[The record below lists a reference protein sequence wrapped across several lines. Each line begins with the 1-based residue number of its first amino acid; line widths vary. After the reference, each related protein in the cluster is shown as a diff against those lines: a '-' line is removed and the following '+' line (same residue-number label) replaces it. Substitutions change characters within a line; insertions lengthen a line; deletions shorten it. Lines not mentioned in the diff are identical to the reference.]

1 MKKLTMFIMVLSL
14 LFSLSAGAQKRI
26 GLLGGFN
33 FSDMTSSDNIDFE
46 GKTTFGFGC
55 VIDLKLSEKL
65 NLQIEPMY
73 SKRRVNKPEMEND
86 PAGRVTS
93 TYLEIPVFFKK
104 EFGENVKPY
113 VLLGPTISYFL
124 SGKMEIDAL
133 GVTFEGDMKDISR
146 SIDIGA
152 GFGAGISY
160 PAGKFSLF
168 IEGRYIF
175 GLTDFNKGGD
185 IDLEY
190 NVMSQTVNIE
200 DTENK
205 HRGLQI
211 FAGFT
216 LPF

>member
-1 MKKLTMFIMVLSL
+1 MKKFALFIIVLSL
-14 LFSLSAGAQKRI
+14 LFSISAGAQKRI
-26 GLLGGFN
+26 GLIGGLN
-33 FSDMTSSDNIDFE
+33 FSDMTSSDDIDFE
-46 GKTTFGFGC
+46 SKTAFGFGC
-55 VIDLKLSEKL
+55 LIDLKLSEKF
-65 NLQIEPMY
+65 NLQVEPMY
-73 SKRRVNKPEMEND
+73 LKKSVNKPEMEND
-86 PAGRVTS
+86 PAGRIRYA
-93 TYLEIPVFFKK
+93 YLELPVFLKA

-113 VLLGPTISYFL
+113 VLFGPIISYLL

-133 GVTFEGDMKDISR
+133 GVTFEGDTKSISK

-160 PAGKFSLF
+160 PMGNFSLF
-168 IEGRYIF
+168 IEGRYTF

-190 NVMSQTVNIE
+190 NVMSQTVNID

-205 HRGLQI
+205 HRGFQI